1 MLVFAHGRRL
11 ARLVQARSHE
21 ESFKF
26 KLSSHL
32 HSFFIVVLQLFFAF
46 ASRPEFIQSV

>member
-11 ARLVQARSHE
+11 ARLVHARE

-32 HSFFIVVLQLFFAF
+32 HSFFIAVLQLFFAF